1 MAKPYPG
8 EWILRSMLWI
18 PGQIDKMLA
27 KGPETAADCVVLD
40 LEDAVPAAEKATARG
55 KIRQVLEAGLYKR
68 KTVFVRINPIDT
80 GLTLRDLDGVA
91 CGHLHGFVYPMT
103 YTADD
108 IKKFDAQLSLIENHL
123 NLPKGHFSIVAVI
136 ETPLA
141 VLNAYSIATASDR
154 IVALIFGCEDYL
166 ADQVA
171 RHCENDVSLHT
182 PRMMMTLAARAANVV
197 PVDAAYIRVHD
208 LDGLRAF
215 ATRARNLGMG
225 GMAALTPAQI
235 AVANEVYSPSAEEI
249 VTAQAIVDA
258 ADVAE
263 REGRGVV
270 VVDNKFVSPP
280 TLKASRSTIARL
292 KATLAME
299 AFGRGEG

>member
-8 EWILRSMLWI
+8 EWVLRSMLWV

-27 KGPETAADCVVLD
+27 KGPETDADCVVLD
-40 LEDAVPAAEKATARG
+40 LEDAVPPAEKATARG
-55 KIRQVLEAGLYKR
+55 KIRQVLEAGLYRR

-91 CGHLHGFVYPMT
+91 CAHLHGFVYPMT

-166 ADQVA
+166 AEQRA
-171 RHCENDVSLHT
+171 RHSENDVSLHT
-182 PRMMMTLAARAANVV
+182 PRMMIAMAARAAQVV
-197 PVDAAYIRVHD
+197 PVDAAYVRVHD
-208 LDGLRAF
+208 LQGLRAF
-215 ATRARNLGMG
+215 ATCARDLGMG

-235 AVANEVYSPSAEEI
+235 AVANEIYTPTAEEI
-249 VTAQAIVDA
+249 ETAQAIVDA
-258 ADVAE
+258 AAAAE

-270 VVDNKFVSPP
+270 VVDNKFISPP
-280 TLKASRSTIARL
+280 TLKAARTTIARG
-292 KATLAME
+292 E
-299 AFGRGEG
+299 AIRALEEFGRGE

>member
-8 EWILRSMLWI
+8 EWVLRSMLWV

-27 KGPETAADCVVLD
+27 KGPQTDADCVVLD
-40 LEDAVPAAEKATARG
+40 LEDAVPPAEKAAARG
-55 KIRQVLEAGLYKR
+55 KIRQVLEAGLYRR
-68 KTVFVRINPIDT
+68 KTVFVRINPIDS

-91 CGHLHGFVYPMT
+91 CHHLHGFVYPMT

-123 NLPKGHFSIVAVI
+123 DLPKGHFSIVAVI

-141 VLNAYSIATASDR
+141 VLNAYTIATASDR

-166 ADQVA
+166 AEQRA
-171 RHCENDVSLHT
+171 RHSENDVSLHT
-182 PRMMMTLAARAANVV
+182 PRMMIAMAARAAQVV
-197 PVDAAYIRVHD
+197 PVDAAYVRVHD
-208 LDGLRAF
+208 LQGLRAF
-215 ATRARNLGMG
+215 ATCARDLGMG

-235 AVANEVYSPSAEEI
+235 AVANEIYTPTAEEI
-249 VTAQAIVDA
+249 ETAQAIVTA
-258 ADVAE
+258 AEVAA

-270 VVDNKFVSPP
+270 VVDNKFISPP
-280 TLKASRSTIARL
+280 TLKAART
-292 KATLAME
+292 TLARGE
-299 AFGRGEG
+299 AIRALEEFGRGE

>member
-8 EWILRSMLWI
+8 EWVLRSMLWV

-27 KGPETAADCVVLD
+27 KGPETDADCVVLD
-40 LEDAVPAAEKATARG
+40 LEDAVPPAEKATARG
-55 KIRQVLEAGLYKR
+55 KIRQVLEAGLYRR

-91 CGHLHGFVYPMT
+91 CAHLHGFVYPMT

-166 ADQVA
+166 AEQRA
-171 RHCENDVSLHT
+171 RHSENDVSLHT
-182 PRMMMTLAARAANVV
+182 PRMMIAMAARAAQVV
-197 PVDAAYIRVHD
+197 PVDAAYVRVHD
-208 LDGLRAF
+208 LQGLRAF
-215 ATRARNLGMG
+215 ATCARDLGMG

-235 AVANEVYSPSAEEI
+235 AVANEIYTPTAEEI
-249 VTAQAIVDA
+249 ETAQAIVDA
-258 ADVAE
+258 AAAAE

-270 VVDNKFVSPP
+270 VVDNKFISPP
-280 TLKASRSTIARL
+280 TLKAART
-292 KATLAME
+292 TLARGE
-299 AFGRGEG
+299 AIRALEEFGRGE